1 MASYDSSAVLATIAS
16 LEKELARLKGHLG
29 LGDGKVPKLAKV
41 KRERNPDAKPN
52 PWIEFVKRL
61 HIALKDVEYEGPA
74 TVVTLFGKAMKE
86 GHADAYSME
95 EEALRTE
102 FKTWLTPERLEHAKS
117 LKRGSKKAEPEK
129 AEPEESSA
137 SAAESSGEG
146 EDKPKERKKRAPMS
160 EDAKAAMAA
169 KRAATK
175 AAKAAAEP
183 AAEPAATAEKPKK
196 AKKAAEKEAVAY
208 TLEQLQDWEEL
219 IWEGAEYGRNIRGDV
234 IDGEGNFA
242 GHWDGATLNKAA
254 PKPADWDTVM
264 A

>member
-1 MASYDSSAVLATIAS
+1 MASFDSSAVLATIAT
-16 LEKELARLKGHLG
+16 LEKELARLKGQLG
-29 LGDGKVPKLAKV
+29 VGDGKVAKPAKV

-61 HIALKDVEYEGPA
+61 HSALKDVEYDGPA

-86 GHADAYSME
+86 LYPDAYSLN
-95 EEALRTE
+95 EEALRAE
-102 FKTWLTPERLEHAKS
+102 FKHWLTPERLEHAKS

-129 AEPEESSA
+129 AETEESSA
-137 SAAESSGEG
+137 SAAESADE
-146 EDKPKERKKRAPMS
+146 EKPKERTKRAPMS
-160 EDAKAAMAA
+160 EEAKAAMAA

-175 AAKAAAEP
+175 AAKAAGGAGAPAEP
-183 AAEPAATAEKPKK
+183 AAEPAAEKPKK
-196 AKKAAEKEAVAY
+196 GKKAEKEAVY

-219 IWEGAEYGRNIRGDV
+219 TWEGAEYGRNVRGDV

-242 GHWDGATLNKAA
+242 GHWDGKALNRAA
-254 PKPADWDTVM
+254 PKPADWDTIM